1 MAVWKA
7 FARSRRLRIICFAL
21 AVALLVAS
29 VVGLGYSLAT
39 PAEETTVAKY
49 EHRGQ
54 FDYTVYLK
62 PSVLYGDAML
72 TEEEEEEVP
81 MVFFR
86 NIIDMARL
94 AFSYNFDSSPSV
106 ANVTNEV
113 VVSVIAEDPGLWR
126 KEMIQLEETHSGT
139 EFTVDFPLSLYYLD
153 RIVDDIEEDIGITL
167 GTRNFI
173 IRVVVHTTAETALG
187 KTIEDEFSYELTAV
201 LTATRL
207 ELKGNLG
214 SSKAGSREG
223 IKYEG
228 RGRFDYEV
236 YLKPNQLYET
246 DVLRSEGTGVEPPAE
261 PPASLQTLGPGL
273 FYFPKIISNIK
284 ASFSYQFLCNKPIS
298 EQSQEVEVTAVIENP
313 GKWSKSLVV
322 VPKTNEVGSFTI
334 SFPID
339 IQYFTTVINAIE
351 EETGVHG
358 SSYDIVIKANV
369 NTVARTDLGTVSE
382 VYTQALS
389 VNLGGN
395 TLTFGKELS
404 RSKSGSIGGAAIP
417 GASEGGGSRA
427 PWIIGLV
434 IALLAL
440 GYFGWSQI
448 QLRLAPISTGE
459 AEAARARK
467 KYRQMMVDVEELP
480 GVKPT
485 ETVIPLNSLDDLV
498 RIADDLVKPILHQVE
513 KGRHTYCIIDGGVRY
528 LYVIE
533 IYKIMLNHG
542 VD

>member
-1 MAVWKA
+1 MAVWRA

-21 AVALLVAS
+21 AGALLVAS
-29 VVGLGYSLAT
+29 VVGLGYSLAAPT
-39 PAEETTVAKY
+39 EEMPAAKY

-62 PSVLYGDAML
+62 PSVLYGDAIL
-72 TEEEEEEVP
+72 TEEEEEEAT
-81 MVFFR
+81 MIFFR
-86 NIIDMARL
+86 NIIDEARL
-94 AFSYNFDSSPSV
+94 TFSYNFDSSQSV
-106 ANVTNEV
+106 ANITNEV
-113 VVSVIAEDPGLWR
+113 VVSIIAEDPGLWR
-126 KEMIQLEETHSGT
+126 KEMTQLEETHAGT
-139 EFTVDFPLSLYYLD
+139 EFTVDFPLGLSYLD
-153 RIVDDIEEDIGITL
+153 RIVDDIEEDIGIAI

-173 IRVVVHTTAETALG
+173 IRAVVHTTAETALG

-214 SSKAGSREG
+214 ISKAGSKEG
-223 IKYEG
+223 VNYEG

-246 DVLRSEGTGVEPPAE
+246 DVLRSEGTMAESSSEPT
-261 PPASLQTLGPGL
+261 ASLQTLGPGL
-273 FYFPKIISNIK
+273 LYFPNIISNIK
-284 ASFSYQFLCNKPIS
+284 ASFSYQFLCNRPIS
-298 EQSQEVEVTAVIENP
+298 EQSQEVEITAIIENP
-313 GKWSKSLVV
+313 EKWSKSLVV
-322 VPKTNEVGSFTI
+322 VPKTNKVGSFTI
-334 SFPID
+334 SFPIN
-339 IQYFTTVINAIE
+339 IQYFTMVINAIE
-351 EETGVHG
+351 EEIGVHG
-358 SSYDIVIKANV
+358 SSYNIVIKANV

-395 TLTFGKELS
+395 TLAFGKELS
-404 RSKSGSIGGAAIP
+404 SSKSGSIGEAATP
-417 GASEGGGSRA
+417 GASEEGGSRA

-440 GYFGWSQI
+440 GYFSWCQT
-448 QLRLAPISTGE
+448 QLRLAPVIAGE

-498 RIADDLVKPILHQVE
+498 RIADDLVKPVLHQVE
-513 KGRHTYCIIDGGVRY
+513 KGRHTYCVIDGGVRY

-533 IYKIMLNHG
+533 TYKIMLNRG